1 MRNPLNWLPSSATF
15 ADMAKVGAR
24 GAINYDYGQG
34 AKNLAG
40 AAWNNPLGKVA
51 VTGLGAYGGTRYVL
65 SPIVGS
71 MTDPELKEKIGGTGL
86 GNFLTGWDP
95 DSPNLQ
101 EAILEKQQNEYIER
115 AKKEMAE
122 QRAINEQAYRDRVN
136 FNTDVAYN
144 RAVDLGQLEL
154 GLGNVATA
162 RNVYADSLSNQVA
175 NYLKSM
181 DLANSAVN
189 TILSYRANPI

>member
-1 MRNPLNWLPSSATF
+1 MI
-15 ADMAKVGAR
+15 GA
-24 GAINYDYGQG
+24 
-34 AKNLAG
+34 
-40 AAWNNPLGKVA
+40 
-51 VTGLGAYGGTRYVL
+51 GAYGGTRYIA

-71 MTDPELKEKIGGTGL
+71 MVDPELKEKIGNTGL
-86 GNFLTGWDP
+86 GSFLTGWDP
-95 DSPNLQ
+95 DSASLQ

-122 QRAINEQAYRDRVN
+122 QRAINEQAYQDRVN

>member
-1 MRNPLNWLPSSATF
+1 MDYRGLGRTIWGQA
-15 ADMAKVGAR
+15 AKVPGA
-24 GAINYDYGQG
+24 AIDYDYGQG
-34 AKNLAG
+34 VKNLAG
-40 AAWNNPLGKVA
+40 AVWSKPLGRNLMIGA
-51 VTGLGAYGGTRYVL
+51 GAYGGTRYIA

-71 MTDPELKEKIGGTGL
+71 MVNPQWKESVAETGL

-95 DSPNLQ
+95 DSANLQ
-101 EAILEKQQNEYIER
+101 QSILEDQQNEYIER

-122 QRAINEQAYRDRVN
+122 QRAINEQAYQDRVN
-136 FNTDVAYN
+136 FNTNVAYN

>member
-1 MRNPLNWLPSSATF
+1 MDYRGLGRTIWRQA
-15 ADMAKVGAR
+15 AKVPGA
-24 GAINYDYGQG
+24 AIDYDYGQG
-34 AKNLAG
+34 VKNLAG
-40 AAWNNPLGKVA
+40 AVWSKPLGRNLMTLA
-51 VTGLGAYGGTRYVL
+51 GAYGGTRYIA

-71 MTDPELKEKIGGTGL
+71 MVDPQWKESVAETGL

-95 DSPNLQ
+95 DSANLQ
-101 EAILEKQQNEYIER
+101 QSILEDQQNEYIER

-122 QRAINEQAYRDRVN
+122 QRAINEQAYQDRVN
-136 FNTDVAYN
+136 FNTNVAYN

>member
-1 MRNPLNWLPSSATF
+1 MSQLSVYNAPTQAPPPRGNWWSSIPWDKAGKYGKMG
-15 ADMAKVGAR
+15 AIGVGA
-24 GAINYDYGQG
+24 
-34 AKNLAG
+34 LAAG
-40 AAWNNPLGKVA
+40 
-51 VTGLGAYGGTRYVL
+51 YGGTRYVL

-136 FNTDVAYN
+136 FNTNVADI
-144 RAVDLGQLEL
+144 RAARLGQLEL